1 MILVQN
7 LHVAVGGFRLAGVSF
22 EIPAGEYGVLMGQ
35 TGSGKTTLLE
45 TVCGLKRPT
54 SGKVHLAGRDAT
66 WLPAAERGVGYVPQ
80 DGALFSTMTVGEH
93 LAFALVIRK
102 RPRDQIAARVE
113 ELADLLGIS
122 PLLGRYPKGLSG
134 GEAQRVAL
142 GRALS
147 AGPSVLCLDEPLSA
161 LDEETRRQ
169 MCGLLKRV
177 QAHTRATVLHVT
189 HNSAEAHLLGDRV
202 LVIERGQVRAAE
214 TSEVDVARV

>member
-7 LHVAVGGFRLAGVSF
+7 LHVAVGAFRLAGVSF
-22 EIPAGEYGVLMGQ
+22 EIPAGEYGVLMGR

-54 SGKVHLAGRDAT
+54 SGKITLADCDAT
-66 WLPAAERGVGYVPQ
+66 WLPAAARGVGYVPQ

-93 LAFALVIRK
+93 LAFAMVIRK
-102 RPRDQIAARVE
+102 RPRAEIAARVE

-122 PLLGRYPKGLSG
+122 ALLGRYPKGLSG
-134 GEAQRVAL
+134 GEAQRVAI

-147 AGPSVLCLDEPLSA
+147 AGPRVLCLDEPLSA

-169 MCGLLKRV
+169 MCDLLKRV
-177 QAHTRATVLHVT
+177 QAHSSATVLHVT

-202 LVIERGQVRAAE
+202 LVIEQGQVREAAPRE
-214 TSEVDVARV
+214 ADEARV